1 MSNRIAVLFRGLPSL
16 PIEEMQTRF
25 AKYYPEHKTKDV
37 FHDSSSFIGKVD
49 GGSISFTDRAGS
61 YDGGTGLNQQV
72 MADLRKM
79 KNDAD
84 AYVNNNPAVYT
95 NQPTSPSRAKLYKR
109 MGFQDAYPP
118 RASGWVEG
126 YEPGYQAM
134 DTRRIATEDLPY
146 VKALD
151 AILQNPFANKALGNQ
166 SLAPFIK
173 SGDKVVSMSRMS
185 DFPLMAKGITEH
197 APDAVEEA
205 LKNKKEMRNFFS
217 KNESLDSLLNF

>member
-16 PIEEMQTRF
+16 SIEEMQSRF
-25 AKYYPEHKTKDV
+25 AKYYPQHKTTDV
-37 FHDSSSFIGKVD
+37 IHSSPSFIGKID
-49 GGSISFTDRAGS
+49 NGSISFTDKSGS
-61 YDGGTGLNQQV
+61 YQGGTGLNQQV
-72 MADLRKM
+72 MADLRQL
-79 KNDAD
+79 KNDVET
-84 AYVNNNPAVYT
+84 YVNSNPNVYT
-95 NQPTSPSRAKLYKR
+95 NQPTSPSRAKLYR
-109 MGFQDAYPP
+109 RVGFQDAYPP
-118 RASGWVEG
+118 KESSWVEG

-185 DFPLMAKGITEH
+185 DFPLLAKGIAEY

-205 LKNKKEMRNFFS
+205 LRNKKEVRNFFS
-217 KNESLDSLLNF
+217 NNEPLDSLFDF